1 LPYKLQDRR
10 LLESDYLDK
19 IDTIVEMAITYT
31 LTVLRIAPQHFD
43 VARAGLERLRHDLA
57 LDVTDH
63 PAAERLRSF
72 LETLEIRVAERSF
85 H

>member
-1 LPYKLQDRR
+1 VKGITELGCVDR
-10 LLESDYLDK
+10 
-19 IDTIVEMAITYT
+19 IDTIVEMAINYT
-31 LTVLRIAPQHFD
+31 LTVLRAAPEHFD

-57 LDVTDH
+57 LDLPDH

-72 LETLEIRVAERSF
+72 LETLEVHVAERPF

>member
-1 LPYKLQDRR
+1 LGRVDR
-10 LLESDYLDK
+10 
-19 IDTIVEMAITYT
+19 IDTIVEMAINYT
-31 LTVLRIAPQHFD
+31 QTVLRRAPEHFEA
-43 VARAGLERLRHDLA
+43 ARAGLERLRHDLT
-57 LDVTDH
+57 LDVPDH